1 MLPDQPNKRY
11 KFLGT
16 QSPRLCNYRLSG
28 DDPKPQNY
36 RLTLKSMKTNLS
48 ESDKSEIIEM
58 ALSDHASFE
67 NIKEVHG
74 LSESEVKALMRSNL
88 KTGSYKAWRKRVRT
102 FSDRRENYK

>member
-1 MLPDQPNKRY
+1 MNTHLLVKANV
-11 KFLGT
+11 
-16 QSPRLCNYRLSG
+16 
-28 DDPKPQNY
+28 
-36 RLTLKSMKTNLS
+36 MKKEIS

-74 LSESEVKALMRSNL
+74 LRESEVKALMRKNL

-102 FSDRRENYK
+102 FSDRRANYK

>member
-1 MLPDQPNKRY
+1 
-11 KFLGT
+11 
-16 QSPRLCNYRLSG
+16 
-28 DDPKPQNY
+28 
-36 RLTLKSMKTNLS
+36 MKKEIS

-74 LSESEVKALMRSNL
+74 LRESEVKALMRKNL

-102 FSDRRENYK
+102 FSDRRANYK